1 MKYYM
6 LVLSGNGDTEIKF
19 VNKETWDWVADT
31 TGEVKLPESQSDAI
45 SKSITEFYTSRYLDI
60 PQDKITNYISNVE
73 NMHNDND
80 KALDAK
86 PDIGETFCTLKE
98 AMVFIKENNLEI
110 VDEYAGCVY

>member
-19 VNKETWDWVADT
+19 VNKDTWDWITDT

-45 SKSITEFYTSRYLDI
+45 SKSITEFYTSTE
-60 PQDKITNYISNVE
+60 QAEAAYISNVA
-73 NMHNDND
+73 NMMSAWSID
-80 KALDAK
+80 KALSAQ
-86 PDIGETFCTLKE
+86 PDIGKTFCTLKE
-98 AMVFIKENNLEI
+98 AIVFIKENNLEI